1 MQSMLG
7 TGTRHIV
14 WECVLAWNLPL
25 AACSARH
32 AAVHTHTS
40 TRTMSMLPHSTETV
54 GRVMAAFSLLSTLP
68 VAHPHPS
75 SRPMAPSDTPALSE
89 TTTLAK
95 HQPLTLVC
103 TKDDGKGNCT
113 AGAGVDGTDIVVRGE
128 GMTTGATMT
137 WVHNT
142 HARECEPMQ

>member
-7 TGTRHIV
+7 TGKRPIV
-14 WECVLAWNLPL
+14 GECVLAWNLPFS
-25 AACSARH
+25 ACSARH

-40 TRTMSMLPHSTETV
+40 TRTMSMLPHSTQTV

-68 VAHPHPS
+68 VAHPHPA
-75 SRPMAPSDTPALSE
+75 SRPMAPSDTRALGE

-103 TKDDGKGNCT
+103 TNDDGKGNCT
-113 AGAGVDGTDIVVRGE
+113 AGAGVDGTDIVVLGVRDDHRRDHNL
-128 GMTTGATMT
+128 GAQHTRAS
-137 WVHNT
+137 V
-142 HARECEPMQ
+142 